1 MVKECDVMERY
12 SLRPADSYVVIN
24 KTILHDEDRK
34 ILTNLYL
41 PVIGTD
47 AIMLYFSFWSDLDN
61 SLIISND
68 YTHQKLA
75 NSLRMTIN
83 EIEEARY
90 KLEAIGLIKT
100 LVKRGNINNYIYELY
115 SPVSAHEFLSHP
127 ILNVILYSNIGKGE
141 YEKLIKTFKIPRFN
155 TSNYEDITKRFNDVF
170 ETANMTSYDLSL
182 EDIRKYNKLKLNI
195 NSNFDFNFLV
205 NSMPKNIDVNK
216 VFTKEIEE
224 LIINLSFIYDID
236 AVKMSSI
243 IKGCFNER
251 GTINKDELRKSARN
265 YYQFDNGGILP
276 TIIDNSQ
283 PEYLRKPLGDTS
295 KRAKMIYTFETI
307 SPREFLMTVSSG
319 NEPTRRDLK
328 LVEDLLIDYKLKPGV
343 VNVLLD
349 YILNVNEKKLTRG
362 LVETL
367 AGEWQRLGIETVEE
381 AMNVAE
387 KEFKKRNKKSTKVVE
402 KKDMKAPDWFDKE
415 ITKDKVSDGEEN
427 MLEELLKEYK

>member
-1 MVKECDVMERY
+1 MERY
-12 SLRPADSYVVIN
+12 SLRPADSYIVIN

-47 AIMLYFSFWSDLDN
+47 AIMLYFSLWSDLDN

-68 YTHQKLA
+68 YTHQKLS
-75 NSLRMTIN
+75 NNLRMTIN

-100 LVKRGNINNYIYELY
+100 LIKRGNINNYIYELY

-141 YEKLIKTFKIPRFN
+141 YEKLIKTFKLPRFN

-170 ETANMTSYDLSL
+170 ESVGMTSYDLSL

-195 NSNFDFNFLV
+195 NSNFDFNFLI

-216 VFTKEIEE
+216 VFTREIEE

-236 AVKMSSI
+236 AVKMSNI

-251 GTINKDELRKSARN
+251 GTINKEELRKSARN

-381 AMNVAE
+381 AMNIAE

-402 KKDMKAPDWFDKE
+402 KDMKTPDWFDKE
-415 ITKDKVSDGEEN
+415 IAKDKVGDGEEN

>member
-182 EDIRKYNKLKLNI
+182 ENIRKYNKLKLNI

-295 KRAKMIYTFETI
+295 KKAKMIYTFETI